1 MLVQNQPIKNIQP
14 VRINQTRTSS
24 PIEQESDKVVIEN
37 SFVNKK
43 PLIDRK
49 IIKPEQNINEFFDN
63 ISAQI
68 FPNSPMSHSL
78 SKLLQMGYISLSS
91 SAYTNPQKPHSAI
104 ALKLDETKSNI
115 QHCAFLEQYLKNG
128 VGVGINFSNFNNPTQ
143 KIKSINEYFKFR
155 EPNLNRPPAGI
166 ALLNI
171 THPKIVEFI
180 SLKDS
185 ANYKNWC
192 FDLSVI
198 IDSTFLSKVD
208 RNEDIILDN
217 GSKMN
222 AKALYLKLLDS
233 MKKSGE
239 PGIIFSDN
247 KHFICDSCAATELK
261 ENEGLNLAQINLSRF
276 VNPKTKTVDYAFLS
290 QSANILTIALK
301 RMAPNGFVSILGY
314 QDMLNQLG
322 LNYGS
327 KEALEVL
334 QKCLGTIK
342 EQAQVNG
349 VKMCISPTG
358 TTSRILKTTPSI
370 EPIENN
376 SATYWDEI
384 ETLEVAQRY
393 LEGGISKTFNLKEK
407 HSIDDI
413 DLIVRTCAQKNIKG
427 ISVFPAQ

>member
-1 MLVQNQPIKNIQP
+1 MLIQNQPITNIQP
-14 VRINQTRTSS
+14 VRINQTQTSS
-24 PIEQESDKVVIEN
+24 PVKLESDKVVIEN
-37 SFVNKK
+37 AFINKK
-43 PLIDRK
+43 PLVDRK
-49 IIKPEQNINEFFDN
+49 IIKPEQNINEFFDE

-68 FPNSPMSHSL
+68 FPNSPMKHSL
-78 SKLLQMGYISLSS
+78 SKLLQMGYIGLSS
-91 SAYTNPQKPHSAI
+91 SAYTNPKKPHSAI

-115 QHCAFLEQYLKNG
+115 QHCAQLEQYLKNG
-128 VGVGINFSNFNNPTQ
+128 IGVGINFSNFKNPTQ
-143 KIKSINEYFKFR
+143 KIKQLNEYFKYR

-171 THPKIVEFI
+171 THPKIVDFI

-198 IDSTFLSKVD
+198 MDSSFLSKVD
-208 RNEDIILDN
+208 KNEYLTLDD
-217 GSKMN
+217 GSKIS
-222 AKALYLKLLDS
+222 AKALYFKLLDS

-239 PGIIFSDN
+239 PGIIFSDD
-247 KHFICDSCAATELK
+247 KHFTCDSCAATELK
-261 ENEGLNLAQINLSRF
+261 ENESLNLAQVNLAKF
-276 VNPKTKTVDYAFLS
+276 VKKDKTVDYAFLS
-290 QSANILTIALK
+290 QSANTLTIALK

-334 QKCLGTIK
+334 EKCLGTTK

-349 VKMCISPTG
+349 VKMCISPSG

-370 EPIENN
+370 EPTNN
-376 SATYWDEI
+376 EHATYWDEI
-384 ETLEVAQRY
+384 ETMEVAQKY
-393 LEGGISKTFNLKEK
+393 LEGGISKTFNLKKNHTTE
-407 HSIDDI
+407 DI
-413 DLIVRTCAQKNIKG
+413 NLIIRASAQKNLKG